1 MARVPKDKYKDNPLV
16 SIDGARVRAAIGE
29 GGYSV
34 MSVARAIGEDHR
46 TLDSIVQ
53 GKQARTRKHRLK
65 RLSKFLNVSEAWLS
79 GEDEAPVD
87 ALPPW
92 DLGAPAVFGDE
103 VFNLDQNF
111 IPHLVGGDVLDAPF
125 YQLAWARMV
134 ENVIGAWRRDIE
146 EGVPEAQSALE
157 EIDEIGSSKGP
168 WTTVSQAVQQVMAV
182 VWFRPACLLP
192 PDPNGGLP
200 LVFGSRHEL
209 VRTADV
215 WAKSASE
222 MLHIM
227 LGPWFEGRQQVD
239 YGVLLWIIRW
249 TRGPM
254 ITRNRAARLINTEV

>member
-1 MARVPKDKYKDNPLV
+1 MARVPKDKYKNNPPV
-16 SIDGARVRAAIGE
+16 SIDGGRVRAAIRDSGQ
-29 GGYSV
+29 SV
-34 MSVARAIGEDHR
+34 MGVARAIGEDHR

-65 RLSKFLNVSEAWLS
+65 KLSKFLNVSETWLS
-79 GEDEAPVD
+79 GEDQAPVD
-87 ALPPW
+87 GLPPW
-92 DLGAPAVFGDE
+92 DLGEPVVFGDY

-111 IPHLVGGDVLDAPF
+111 VPHQFDGDVSEAPT

-157 EIDEIGSSKGP
+157 EIEEIDSSKGP
-168 WTTVSQAVQQVMAV
+168 WPTVSKAVQQVMAV
-182 VWFRPACLLP
+182 VWFRPTCLLP

-200 LVFGSRHEL
+200 LVFGSRDEL

-239 YGVLLWIIRW
+239 YGVLLGIIRW